1 MIPGQVY
8 YQLRLLWYETRA
20 ILRHKATPGQL
31 VFGRDTIINS
41 PFIADW
47 GDIIFFLHSLIS
59 PQPAMNGLFIIMSR
73 PNTSWP
79 GMALWRSMARVS
91 YRKSRS

>member
-20 ILRHKATPGQL
+20 ILRHKSTPGQL

-47 GDIIFFLHSLIS
+47 GDIRMCK
-59 PQPAMNGLFIIMSR
+59 QRII
-73 PNTSWP
+73 
-79 GMALWRSMARVS
+79 
-91 YRKSRS
+91 YRRNQIENKIINHKYIEYGIKY